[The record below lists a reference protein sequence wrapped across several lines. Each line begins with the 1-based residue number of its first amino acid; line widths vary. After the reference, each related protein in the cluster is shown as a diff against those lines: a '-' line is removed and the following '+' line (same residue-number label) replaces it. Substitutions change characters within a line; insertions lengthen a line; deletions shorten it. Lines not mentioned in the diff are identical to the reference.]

1 MKSVLWVLTILY
13 SERQNWLK
21 GLYVIICMNPF
32 FFGYVLF
39 QHDVKYET
47 SSMSLGCLYKP
58 GNDELNY
65 FDAAGLW
72 DFFVKDSGSPKGCD
86 FFSVPLSAHLTG
98 STSG

>member
-1 MKSVLWVLTILY
+1 MEMGAFAAFCSALEYRLVLDKSRQCEVSTLGLTILY

-72 DFFVKDSGSPKGCD
+72 IS
-86 FFSVPLSAHLTG
+86 L
-98 STSG
+98 